1 MIEVTIEQIAEFCSG
16 KLNRAARNIKSEKMK
31 GVSIDTRTI
40 EKNNLFVPFLGE
52 NADGHRFI
60 EEAFEKGAALS
71 LTEHDLEQEDARP
84 LIKVEDGLQA
94 LQQIAKAYL
103 ELVSPKVIA
112 ITGSNGKTTTKD
124 MVECLLAP
132 HFKVKKTIGNYNNEI
147 GLPLTIL
154 QLDHDTDI
162 SILEMGMDSK
172 GDIDF
177 LSRMTSP
184 DVAIITN
191 VGESHIEK
199 LGSRENIAAAKYEIV
214 NGLKGT
220 GTFIYSRDYPL
231 LEQIV
236 DRDVDYTIESGG
248 LDKANDLQ
256 ITNVEQTE
264 KGTVFN
270 ITGVES
276 AVEIPQLGVHNS
288 ANATLA
294 LLAAGAL
301 GLEIS
306 EVKDQFR
313 NLIVT
318 DMRMQRVNH
327 ESGAMFINDAYNASP
342 SSMKSAINTVG
353 NMDYG
358 FKILVLA
365 DILEL
370 GTYRRELHES
380 VGEYINASENGF
392 DLLMTYGKDAKM
404 IHDTVNNTDRKHFD
418 SLEELAEELK
428 MHLGK
433 DTVVLLKGSRGMAVE
448 RVIEYIE

>member
-1 MIEVTIEQIAEFCSG
+1 MIEVTIGQIAEFCNG
-16 KLNRAARNIKSEKMK
+16 KPNEAAEKIKNEKVK

-40 EKNNLFVPFLGE
+40 EKNNLFIPFLGE

-60 EEAFEKGAALS
+60 DSAFDKGAAIS
-71 LTEHDLEQEDARP
+71 LTEYKIEQGDLRP
-84 LIKVEDGLQA
+84 LIKVDDGLAA
-94 LQQIAKAYL
+94 LQMIAKAYL
-103 ELVSPKVIA
+103 NMVSPKVIA

-132 HFKVKKTIGNYNNEI
+132 YFKVKKTIGNYNNEI

-177 LSRMTSP
+177 LSKMTEP

-214 NGLKGT
+214 NGLKNT

-236 DRDVDYTIESGG
+236 ERDVGYTIRTGG
-248 LDKANDLQ
+248 LDETNDLQ
-256 ITNVEQTE
+256 ITNVNQTE
-264 KGTVFN
+264 DGTEFN
-270 ITGVES
+270 VPGID
-276 AVEIPQLGVHNS
+276 APVEIPQLGTHNS

-294 LLAAGAL
+294 LLAAEAS
-301 GLEIS
+301 GLEMS
-306 EVKDQFR
+306 KVMHQFR
-313 NLIVT
+313 SLEVT
-318 DMRMQRVNH
+318 GMRMQKIKH
-327 ESGAMFINDAYNASP
+327 ASGAMFINDAYNASP
-342 SSMKSAINTVG
+342 SSMKSAISTIG
-353 NMDYG
+353 NMDYD
-358 FKILVLA
+358 FKILILA

-370 GTYRRELHES
+370 GTYRKELHES
-380 VGEYINASENGF
+380 VGEHINELDDEF
-392 DLLMTYGKDAKM
+392 DLLLTYGEDARL
-404 IHDTVNNTDRKHFD
+404 IHDTVNNTEKKHFA
-418 SLEELAEELK
+418 SLEALAEELNP
-428 MHLGK
+428 HL
-433 DTVVLLKGSRGMAVE
+433 DARTVILLKGSRGMAVE
-448 RVIEYIE
+448 RVMDHIG